1 MDLHDKYICFQLVQ
15 RNHTHVHAAWN
26 YAAKKKDP
34 YRVTQVVPVAGN
46 LPLADNHT
54 REHHP
59 GLNATV
65 KLGRKHNGAS
75 DRMCTLLAPFVIY
88 HSHFVAD
95 LMLTLRGGMY
105 VGRNQSAVLYYHCNA
120 SAQEVSPLLHNLS
133 TINRFLA
140 NKSGIRMAVQ
150 WLPCLAL
157 AHPSCLSA
165 LACCDTQPCA
175 RAIPQ

>member
-1 MDLHDKYICFQLVQ
+1 MPGRDLDLHDKYIYFQLVQ
-15 RNHTHVHAAWN
+15 RNYTHVHAAWN

-75 DRMCTLLAPFVIY
+75 DRMCTLLAPFVIL
-88 HSHFVAD
+88 SLTFRSRFDVD
-95 LMLTLRGGMY
+95 LARRHACGKESVGSVVLSLQRFSTGGKPF
-105 VGRNQSAVLYYHCNA
+105 AA
-120 SAQEVSPLLHNLS
+120 
-133 TINRFLA
+133 
-140 NKSGIRMAVQ
+140 
-150 WLPCLAL
+150 
-157 AHPSCLSA
+157 
-165 LACCDTQPCA
+165 
-175 RAIPQ
+175 